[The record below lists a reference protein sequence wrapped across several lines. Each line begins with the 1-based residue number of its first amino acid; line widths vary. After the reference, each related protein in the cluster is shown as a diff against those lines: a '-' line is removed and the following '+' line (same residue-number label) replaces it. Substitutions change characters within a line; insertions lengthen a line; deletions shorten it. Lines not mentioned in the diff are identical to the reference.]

1 MWLDQFEFAGFYI
14 AKEKGFY
21 EKVGLDVELKKY
33 NSDINVLDEV
43 LNNRADFGT
52 SSTSLIVDKSNGKE
66 LVLLG
71 SIFQSSP
78 LILLA
83 LKDSNLKYLEDIKNK
98 SLMIT
103 QEQQRFATLQSMIT
117 SKNISLSTSGKLS
130 KYSRIFS
137 VLSSSI
143 SKPS

>member
-83 LKDSNLKYLEDIKNK
+83 LKDSNLKYLEDIKN
-98 SLMIT
+98 S
-103 QEQQRFATLQSMIT
+103 F
-117 SKNISLSTSGKLS
+117 
-130 KYSRIFS
+130 F
-137 VLSSSI
+137 
-143 SKPS
+143 

>member
-117 SKNISLSTSGKLS
+117 SKNISLSDLRLLNHSFDINDL
-130 KYSRIFS
+130 INN
-137 VLSSSI
+137 
-143 SKPS
+143 